1 MEIRCS
7 PVALPFLH
15 AEPLRCSWTF
25 SCVKCHSSNCRSTLV
40 WVNLSWTRAT
50 FLCNSCNNTL
60 GIDLMSRHATSSIA
74 KHVEGNTLLA
84 RETLPLPQA
93 NEPSLLRSGWECYR
107 TLFCF
112 HPLSKCHTLCLGHH
126 LEAAILSHER
136 RILTSLRLELPE
148 ASRVSRKFTAQTKS
162 RKNMMNRCHYMS
174 IDM

>member
-7 PVALPFLH
+7 PVALPLLSRCSPFLH

-25 SCVKCHSSNCRSTLV
+25 SCVKCDSSHCRSTLV

-74 KHVEGNTLLA
+74 KHVESINIYYTYGQGIH
-84 RETLPLPQA
+84 LPQA

-126 LEAAILSHER
+126 FEAAILSHER
-136 RILTSLRLELPE
+136 RILTSSRLELPE
-148 ASRVSRKFTAQTKS
+148 ASRVSRKRRHKQNQEK
-162 RKNMMNRCHYMS
+162 H
-174 IDM
+174 DE